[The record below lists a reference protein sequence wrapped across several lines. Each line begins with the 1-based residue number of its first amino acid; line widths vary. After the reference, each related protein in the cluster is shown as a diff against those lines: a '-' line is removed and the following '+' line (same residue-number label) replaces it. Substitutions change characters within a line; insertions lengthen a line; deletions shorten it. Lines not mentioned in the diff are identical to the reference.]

1 MIYCHTALKYK
12 GDNMKDLL
20 IIDSFLD
27 DREFRNYVHGILL
40 KNNFTNVA
48 IEDERLSDRYKINN
62 NDILAIKN
70 GTIYTV
76 QTYLNKELSK
86 KEINETLNDMKKER
100 VENGLI
106 ISNKEVAKNI
116 KEAAKK
122 KSIEVWDRTTLL
134 NKIKKATTSQ

>member
-1 MIYCHTALKYK
+1 MDLKYK

-27 DREFRNYVHGILL
+27 DREFRNYVHSILL
-40 KNNFTNVA
+40 KNSFTNVA

-76 QTYLNKELSK
+76 QTYLNKEISK

-106 ISNKEVAKNI
+106 ISNKEVARSI

-122 KSIEVWDRTTLL
+122 KCIEVWDRTTLL
-134 NKIKKATTSQ
+134 NKIKRAASV